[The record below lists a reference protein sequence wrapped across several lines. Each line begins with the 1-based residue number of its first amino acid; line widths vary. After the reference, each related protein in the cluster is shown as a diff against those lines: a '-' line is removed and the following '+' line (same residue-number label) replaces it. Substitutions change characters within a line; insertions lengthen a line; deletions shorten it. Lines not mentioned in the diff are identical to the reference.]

1 MNKICFGCGVK
12 LQSTD
17 KEKLGYVP
25 EGKLETSKYCMRCFR
40 MMHYGEMKS
49 EETPKD
55 KKEIINKINKDNKF
69 VIFLVDFLNIN
80 ENTMDLYRSI
90 KRDKLLVIN
99 KCELLPK
106 HVKRENIRNFIKE
119 YYHVNGEIRLKGGN
133 NSHGATSILNYLE
146 KNNIKETYI
155 VGMTNAGK
163 STLIN
168 DLIKATNTDI
178 SRINVNN
185 KKNTTLDFI
194 RVKLNNGLLLI
205 DSPGIVF
212 CDFVSC
218 DVVDDNVGAYS
229 FNVKSG
235 ETLALLDKKYYI
247 KVDSPTPVTFYTNLN
262 AKHVAK
268 KVYKNLEKLDYS
280 IEVLE
285 NTDIVIK
292 GIGFISIKNRTKVSL
307 NIDPKYL
314 EIRKSIFG
322 GIYENTS
329 NE

>member
-25 EGKLETSKYCMRCFR
+25 EGKLDTSKYCMRCFR

-106 HVKRENIRNFIKE
+106 HVNRENIRNFVKE

-178 SRINVNN
+178 SKINVNN

-218 DVVDDNVGAYS
+218 DVVDDSVGAYS
-229 FNVKSG
+229 FNMKSC
-235 ETLALLDKKYYI
+235 ETLALLDRKYYV
-247 KVDSPTPVTFYTNLN
+247 KVDSPTPITFYTNLN
-262 AKHVAK
+262 AKNVAK
-268 KVYKNLEKLDYS
+268 KVYKNLEKLDNS
-280 IEVLE
+280 IEVLG
-285 NTDIVIK
+285 NTDIIIK
-292 GIGFISIKNRTKVSL
+292 GIGFISIKNRTKISL

>member
-1 MNKICFGCGVK
+1 MNKICFGCGIK

-25 EGKLETSKYCMRCFR
+25 EKKLESSKYCMRCFR
-40 MMHYGEMKS
+40 MMHYGEVGL

-80 ENTMDLYRSI
+80 ENTMDLYKSI
-90 KRDKLLVIN
+90 KRDKILVIN

-106 HVKRENIRNFIKE
+106 HVKRENIKKFIIE
-119 YYHVNGEIRLKGGN
+119 YYHVNGEIRIKGGN

-178 SRINVNN
+178 SKINVNN

-194 RVKLNNGLLLI
+194 RVRLNNGLLLI

-212 CDFVSC
+212 DDFVSC
-218 DVVDDNVGAYS
+218 DVIDENIGAYS
-229 FNVKSG
+229 FNMKSG
-235 ETLALLDKKYYI
+235 EILSLLDRKYYI
-247 KVDSPTPVTFYTNLN
+247 KVD
-262 AKHVAK
+262 
-268 KVYKNLEKLDYS
+268 
-280 IEVLE
+280 
-285 NTDIVIK
+285 
-292 GIGFISIKNRTKVSL
+292 
-307 NIDPKYL
+307 
-314 EIRKSIFG
+314 
-322 GIYENTS
+322 
-329 NE
+329 

>member
-25 EGKLETSKYCMRCFR
+25 EGKLDTSKYCMRCFR

-106 HVKRENIRNFIKE
+106 HVNRENIRNFVKE

-178 SRINVNN
+178 SKINVNN

-218 DVVDDNVGAYS
+218 DVVDDSVGAYS
-229 FNVKSG
+229 FNMKSG
-235 ETLALLDKKYYI
+235 ETLALLDRKYYV
-247 KVDSPTPVTFYTNLN
+247 KVDSPTPITFYTNLN
-262 AKHVAK
+262 AKNVAK
-268 KVYKNLEKLDYS
+268 KVYKNLEKLDNS
-280 IEVLE
+280 IEVLG
-285 NTDIVIK
+285 NTDIIIK
-292 GIGFISIKNRTKVSL
+292 GIGFISIKNRTKISL